1 MQISSMTGFAR
12 QSGSLEQGNFSLSWV
27 WEIKSVNGKSL
38 DLKTRLPSWLDEISL
53 NLRNIAAAYFE
64 RGNMNVSLEVTLERS
79 DTEVNINRELLER
92 LTSAAVDLYR
102 AHPDDLTPPSASE
115 LLGVNGVI
123 EVVKNRFG
131 EEELELIRQRLS
143 AGFEE
148 CCVRLQ
154 FDRRQE
160 GSKIKSVLEQQ
171 VDRIEAL
178 VKEIARKAAL
188 QPAALKQKLTVQL
201 AELLEGNPISEERLA
216 QEAVLLVNRA
226 DIREEIDRL
235 TAHVKTARQLLEAGQ
250 TLGRRFDFLCQEL
263 NRETNTTCSKAADI
277 EIINR
282 GMELKAVIEQLRE
295 QVQNME

>member
-1 MQISSMTGFAR
+1 M
-12 QSGSLEQGNFSLSWV
+12 
-27 WEIKSVNGKSL
+27 
-38 DLKTRLPSWLDEISL
+38 
-53 NLRNIAAAYFE
+53 
-64 RGNMNVSLEVTLERS
+64 
-79 DTEVNINRELLER
+79 
-92 LTSAAVDLYR
+92 
-102 AHPDDLTPPSASE
+102 
-115 LLGVNGVI
+115 
-123 EVVKNRFG
+123 
-131 EEELELIRQRLS
+131 
-143 AGFEE
+143 
-148 CCVRLQ
+148 
-154 FDRRQE
+154 
-160 GSKIKSVLEQQ
+160 LEQQ

-178 VKEIARKAAL
+178 VKDIARKAAL
-188 QPAALKQKLTVQL
+188 QPAALKQKLTAQL